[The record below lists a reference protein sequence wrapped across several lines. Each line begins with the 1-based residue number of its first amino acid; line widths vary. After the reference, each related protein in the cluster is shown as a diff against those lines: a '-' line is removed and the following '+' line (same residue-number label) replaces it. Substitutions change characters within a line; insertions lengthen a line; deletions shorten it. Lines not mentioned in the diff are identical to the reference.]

1 MAFKILSLDGGGSWA
16 MIQARVLKD
25 LYGDIGGHDLLKK
38 FDLAIANSGGSLV
51 LACLCCNIKLSDIIS
66 IFKTQDDRERVFSAL
81 TAGEKIENGI
91 AALRFILDMGPK
103 YSTERKYSGL
113 VDVLAEKQVP
123 KPAKGGKPIVE
134 MFLDEIPAVIGKP
147 ELQLII
153 VGYDYFRRRAN
164 FFRSK
169 PGSKTN
175 QFGGT
180 PFRVS
185 LASAIHCSSNAPVN
199 YFDVPATI
207 IMSSAAGDDERSNWF
222 WDGAISGFNNP
233 VLAGVTEALTNDIKP
248 EDMRVLALG
257 TATGDKTI
265 ITDYGTSTKAAIKAI
280 YDANL
285 DNTDLTVTDHSFSFA
300 HDIKEL
306 ATSILGDPP
315 DTDTFIAYSIMHPA
329 LPAEGNLV
337 RINPC
342 MAAVLDPAS
351 KRYVPPAVYNA
362 DPNSRADFVK
372 LLQLDMDAVQ
382 KDEVDLIA
390 GLCDKFIVESGP
402 CVQNQLIRG
411 TPDTKHLGYLTYA
424 DAKNRWKIVEALP

>member
-25 LYGDIGGHDLLKK
+25 IYGDIAGHDLLKK

-51 LACLCCNIKLSDIIS
+51 LACLCCNIKLSDIVA
-66 IFKTQDDRERVFSAL
+66 IFENQAEREQVFSAL
-81 TAGEKIENGI
+81 TAAEKIENGI
-91 AALRFILDMGPK
+91 AALRFILEMGPK

-113 VDVLAEKQVP
+113 VDVLSKKQAP
-123 KPAKGGKPIVE
+123 KPAAGAQPIVE
-134 MFLDEIPAVIGKP
+134 MFLDQIPAAIGKSD
-147 ELQLII
+147 LQLII
-153 VGYDYFRRRAN
+153 IGYDYFRRRAN

-169 PGSKTN
+169 LDSRTN

-207 IMSSAAGDDERSNWF
+207 IMSSTAGNDDRSNWF

-233 VLAGVTEALTNDIKP
+233 VLAGVTEALTNGVDPK
-248 EDMRVLALG
+248 DMRVLALG

-265 ITDYGTSTKAAIKAI
+265 ITDYGTSTNNDIKAI
-280 YDANL
+280 YNANL

-315 DTDTFIAYSIMHPA
+315 DTDTFIAYSLMHPT

-351 KRYVPPAVYNA
+351 KRFVPPAVYNA
-362 DPNSRADFVK
+362 DDAGRADFVK

-382 KDEVDLIA
+382 QDEVGLITS
-390 GLCDKFIVESGP
+390 LCDKFIVEDGP

-411 TPDTKHLGYLTYA
+411 TADTRHLGYTTYA
-424 DAKNRWKIVEALP
+424 DAKKRWININA